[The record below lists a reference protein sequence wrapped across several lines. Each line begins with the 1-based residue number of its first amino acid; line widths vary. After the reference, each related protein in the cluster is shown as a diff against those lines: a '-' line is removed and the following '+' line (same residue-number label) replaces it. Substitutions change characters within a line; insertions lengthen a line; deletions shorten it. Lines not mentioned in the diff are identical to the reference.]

1 MKNAPYLDFVTIN
14 RRQLEL
20 YADNL
25 IVKLGKRNAWEATT
39 RLFIEYV
46 VLVRGH
52 CGIEYPETVSP
63 PIYINMGYCIEA
75 VCPTIHSMTL
85 C

>member
-52 CGIEYPETVSP
+52 CGIEYPETLSTSN
-63 PIYINMGYCIEA
+63 INMGYYIEA
-75 VCPTIHSMTL
+75 VRPTIHSMTL